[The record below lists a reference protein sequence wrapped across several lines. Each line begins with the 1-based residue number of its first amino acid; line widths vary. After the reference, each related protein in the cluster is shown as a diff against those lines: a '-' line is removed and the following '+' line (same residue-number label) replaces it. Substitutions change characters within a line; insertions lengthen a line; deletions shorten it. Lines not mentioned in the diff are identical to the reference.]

1 MAAPSQTRRRRARS
15 PGRPPVQAEED
26 VRSALLDAATRL
38 FLKHGFERVSARQIA
53 TAAGTTPAMI
63 HYYFDNKLGLFRA
76 MLERSITPVRQ
87 LLAGAPTADAAPL
100 DPAALV
106 GLHMRMV
113 AANPWIATFIVN
125 EVFAERGKFR
135 STFIREI
142 ASRQLP
148 LLMQLLERSRTS
160 GRLRKDV
167 DTRLA
172 ALSLL
177 SLCMFPFVSRAVTG
191 PVFGLKLEGEEL
203 ERLIAH
209 TTHIFMR
216 GVADRPAP
224 TTHGRAKLAA
234 ESER

>member
-1 MAAPSQTRRRRARS
+1 MATSSQTRRRGARS

-26 VRSALLDAATRL
+26 VRSALLDAATKL

-53 TAAGTTPAMI
+53 AAAGTTPAMI

-76 MLERSITPVRQ
+76 MLERAIAPVRQ
-87 LLAGAPTADAAPL
+87 LLSGAATADAAML
-100 DPAALV
+100 EPAALV
-106 GLHMRMV
+106 GLHMRTV
-113 AANPWIATFIVN
+113 AANPWIPTFIVN

-148 LLMQLLERSRTS
+148 LLVQLLERSRAS
-160 GRLRKDV
+160 GRLREDV

-209 TTHIFMR
+209 TVQLFMSGIEGR
-216 GVADRPAP
+216 HTPASQ
-224 TTHGRAKLAA
+224 RRSKLAA

>member
-1 MAAPSQTRRRRARS
+1 MTTPSQTRRRRARS
-15 PGRPPVQAEED
+15 PGRPRVQAEED
-26 VRSALLDAATRL
+26 VRSALLDAATKL

-53 TAAGTTPAMI
+53 AAAGTTPAMI

-76 MLERSITPVRQ
+76 MLERAITPVRQ
-87 LLAGAPTADAAPL
+87 LLSGAAAAESAAL
-100 DPAALV
+100 EPAALV

-113 AANPWIATFIVN
+113 AANPWIPTFIVN

-148 LLMQLLERSRTS
+148 LLVQLLEQARAS

-191 PVFGLKLEGEEL
+191 PVLGLKLEGEEL

-209 TTHIFMR
+209 TVRLFMN
-216 GVADRPAP
+216 GVGNRPASGAQP
-224 TTHGRAKLAA
+224 RSELAA
-234 ESER
+234 EQER